1 VAAVVMAARP
11 LVPARLVTHDRL
23 WAMFPPTTAYVLGT
37 IGGGIALATILHRAI
52 DSRSGSPG
60 WLERTAG
67 AMSRHSL
74 TLYVLHHVAHVWPL
88 WISGFVM
95 AGDPDAFWQVAT
107 PVSTAILWALA
118 FLCLAAW
125 LAERMDRP
133 GIPSAESLL
142 RWLCEP

>member
-1 VAAVVMAARP
+1 MAARP

-37 IGGGIALATILHRAI
+37 IGGGIVLTTALHRAV
-52 DSRSGSPG
+52 DGRAGGPG
-60 WLERTAG
+60 WVERIAG

-74 TLYVLHHVAHVWPL
+74 SLYVLHHVAHVWPL
-88 WISGFVM
+88 WIAGFVT
-95 AGDPDAFWQVAT
+95 AGDPDALWQVAT
-107 PVSTAILWALA
+107 PVPTALA
-118 FLCLAAW
+118 WACGFLCLAAW

-133 GIPSAESLL
+133 GVPSAESVL